1 MTEKI
6 DKQARKKSPRTPDT
20 NADNESP
27 EAAVSEWM
35 QIMLEEMERKRD
47 EQEEAREELESRS
60 EDSLKSRS
68 RSGSAR
74 RRHGAG

>member
-1 MTEKI
+1 MTERV
-6 DKQARKKSPRTPDT
+6 DKKPRKKSPRTPDSKT
-20 NADNESP
+20 DNESP

-47 EQEEAREELESRS
+47 EQEEAREELKSRS
-60 EDSLKSRS
+60 EDSPKSGS

-74 RRHGAG
+74 RKRGAA